1 MYFPKRAFRFHL
13 ICHPKYRLTEDFFL
27 SCLQRYSIECSE
39 RGLKLTSPGCRA
51 KDEGFESDCESI
63 RSVKITEAVELD
75 LTNLLDHL
83 DIAGKHEKETES
95 GAPSSPAGSMD
106 STSLTSSSGVHHT
119 SDDSNSSSGNGS
131 DSDEFGAFNNDRSP
145 YWETLPNLSSFQ
157 SYPIEDVVFCHCDSL
172 HPSTLVWVVR
182 HLEKMIALVTAFRT
196 RSETEELFSTYR
208 DLRVKLKPVKY
219 KINPVLGTKLTCSI
233 PPAPN
238 SPAPSPPSSSSSSSS
253 PASSSS
259 SSDSSDP
266 STFTSLPHVYP
277 TEILHETHQS
287 KSSALFSY
295 EPKSLGYD
303 FLGSPDEGSNNRGI
317 SGSREALS
325 RTGSNSLSLQ
335 THVYE
340 TNPNIVRVGH
350 NHTMEM
356 SSKVIIERN
365 NGDSIGSSEDN
376 VDASSGHVVV
386 PSRPLRKVYGSST
399 IASSSG
405 GKLIASMASSGG
417 GGTLRSSV
425 PASKPVLLVPLKTES
440 VTAPKSTYPKE
451 SYLYQVMGRSSSTF
465 APYQRSLN
473 FMHHHGGGGGDY
485 MAWGNGGQLL
495 VPFSSWLELSEMPN
509 KGPHSGNGTSS
520 SGATSGGRKNVHGVP
535 KGGRI
540 SSRNGSRICV
550 GAKGTTSKIL
560 LRDAA
565 GRDGMWASLS
575 QRFKKNFRENL
586 IPKLN
591 GMWSQPNENGRKKRP
606 NKKVTFNAWATV
618 QMV

>member
-1 MYFPKRAFRFHL
+1 MGCILLFPL
-13 ICHPKYRLTEDFFL
+13 
-27 SCLQRYSIECSE
+27 RYSIECSE

-63 RSVKITEAVELD
+63 RSVKVTEAVELD

-83 DIAGKHEKETES
+83 DLAGKNEKETES
-95 GAPSSPAGSMD
+95 GGQLQSPSSPGGSMD
-106 STSLTSSSGVHHT
+106 STSLTSSSGLHV

-131 DSDEFGAFNNDRSP
+131 DSDEFGAFNDRSP

-157 SYPIEDVVFCHCDSL
+157 SYLIEDVVFCHCDSL

-196 RSETEELFSTYR
+196 RSEAEELFQTYR

-219 KINPVLGTKLTCSI
+219 KINPILGSKLTCNI

-238 SPAPSPPSSSSSSSS
+238 SPAPSPPSSSNS
-253 PASSSS
+253 PSS
-259 SSDSSDP
+259 SSDSSSSVDP
-266 STFTSLPHVYP
+266 TFTSLPHVYP

-295 EPKSLGYD
+295 EPKSMGYD
-303 FLGSPDEGSNNRGI
+303 FLDDT
-317 SGSREALS
+317 SGSKEPLS
-325 RTGSNSLSLQ
+325 RSGSNSLSHY
-335 THVYE
+335 THVYA
-340 TNPNIVRVGH
+340 TNPSILRIGEIEPPP
-350 NHTMEM
+350 M
-356 SSKVIIERN
+356 SKVDEHN
-365 NGDSIGSSEDN
+365 DDCPGFSEDN
-376 VDASSGHVVV
+376 ADDTENPTTSTL
-386 PSRPLRKVYGSST
+386 PQRPLRKLYGSST

-405 GKLIASMASSGG
+405 KLIASMTSSGG
-417 GGTLRSSV
+417 SGGTLRSSL
-425 PASKPVLLVPLKTES
+425 AAKPVLLVPLKTES
-440 VTAPKSTYPKE
+440 VSAPKSTYPKE
-451 SYLYQVMGRSSSTF
+451 SYLYHVMGRSSSTF
-465 APYQRSLN
+465 APYQRTLN
-473 FMHHHGGGGGDY
+473 FMPHQYTPNGTGGDY
-485 MAWGNGGQLL
+485 MAWGNGGHLL
-495 VPFSSWLELSEMPN
+495 VPFSSWLELSEMP
-509 KGPHSGNGTSS
+509 KMPHSTATAST
-520 SGATSGGRKNVHGVP
+520 TSGGRKNLHAVP
-535 KGGRI
+535 KGRV
-540 SSRNGSRICV
+540 SSRGGSRICV

-565 GRDGMWASLS
+565 GRDSMWASLS

-591 GMWSQPNENGRKKRP
+591 GMWSQPNEAGRKKRP